1 MQVFLLLFFLLAAL
15 SAQTVPSSLPGD
27 EYKFPSNSRRDP
39 WQKPD
44 QVIKALNFSA
54 SESVAVIE
62 VGYSYFAP
70 RIAPLVKK
78 VYAVNTDSRA
88 FEGPGSLAPG
98 ISRIVSTSAD
108 PSISGLS
115 VDTVVLVDILR
126 NVPQR
131 MSYYQ
136 AVALGLKPGGRLVII
151 DRKFPPMFPAHMII
165 TDVGLQSEL
174 RLAGFNFQQEYTFL
188 PNQFF
193 LEFQR

>member
-1 MQVFLLLFFLLAAL
+1 MRIFLLPFVLWAAL
-15 SAQTVPSSLPGD
+15 SAQTGPNSLPGD
-27 EYKFPSNSRRDP
+27 QYRFPPNSRRDP

-62 VGYSYFAP
+62 VGYAYFAP

-88 FEGPGSLAPG
+88 FEGPGSLPPS
-98 ISRIVSTSAD
+98 ISTIVSTSAN
-108 PSISGLS
+108 PFISGLN

-131 MSYYQ
+131 MAYYQ
-136 AVALGLKPGGRLVII
+136 AVMLGLKPGGRLVII
-151 DRKFPPMFPAHMII
+151 DRKFPAVFPASMII
-165 TDVGLQSEL
+165 TDTGLESEL

-188 PNQFF
+188 SNQYF
-193 LEFQR
+193 LVFQR